1 MCVCVCVSICVCVCV
16 CVFVF
21 VRPLVLQ
28 TWAAELIGI
37 RSVVQPR
44 LVLGL
49 QRAME
54 PGFCVA
60 DKGCVTHRN
69 PLRRP
74 TLAVVGAAMGRG
86 THWNLLRCQAS
97 ATGRLP
103 SFFWELVLHT
113 LAAELVGICCVVQ
126 PWNSEFVLHTM
137 AVELVGIRCVV
148 QPWRACNRPR
158 NSFESTASSNHGL
171 SSCHL
176 FLGFVLHADMG
187 RGTRWNLLRHPTL
200 AGVPAKG
207 NTTRSLSCR
216 PGPWNLLESVASSN
230 LGSCRARKGLQNS
243 LESTV
248 SSNLGWCSSCKR
260 QGTHCKRLY
269 LCFVITITPQLHGR
283 LERSRV
289 T

>member
-1 MCVCVCVSICVCVCV
+1 MCLYVCV

-60 DKGCVTHRN
+60 DEGCVTHRN

-103 SFFWELVLHT
+103 SFFWELVLHA

-148 QPWRACNRPR
+148 QPWRLSGLQQAAELIRIHSVVKPWPVKLPFISGICLAC
-158 NSFESTASSNHGL
+158 
-171 SSCHL
+171 
-176 FLGFVLHADMG
+176 
-187 RGTRWNLLRHPTL
+187 RH
-200 AGVPAKG
+200 
-207 NTTRSLSCR
+207 
-216 PGPWNLLESVASSN
+216 GPWNQLESVA
-230 LGSCRARKGLQNS
+230 LP
-243 LESTV
+243 
-248 SSNLGWCSSCKR
+248 NLGWRACK
-260 QGTHCKRLY
+260 GACN
-269 LCFVITITPQLHGR
+269 
-283 LERSRV
+283 
-289 T
+289 